1 MKNTKDN
8 TNIWIDIEKA
18 SEIIGLNSQ
27 TLKRKCRKGEF
38 VFKIVKKG
46 KVAHY
51 FVLLKSMPD
60 FAQDKYLGDSAI
72 DLKYSEVPSWAKLQ
86 AEKYVRILDASA
98 GLKGK
103 ELKAF
108 IDNWN
113 NNDEEEFTTS
123 YPSLIKMRRR
133 YFRYGVAGLISKHG
147 QHLVGSCVSDDYFEY
162 FKTLYLI
169 EGGPSLRSCRD
180 LTLGYAVRELGADRN
195 NFPSFM
201 AFKRRLDKEIPEQS
215 IFLARN
221 GQAAWNR
228 KYNNFIDRDYSAIT
242 CNQVWVSDHAQ
253 IDVAC
258 YDENN
263 KVVFPWVTVW
273 RDYKSGKWLG
283 WILQTGNPNSDLIFQ
298 SFYYAVEEFGLPKD
312 VIIDNGKDY
321 RSKDF
326 AGGRK
331 DFKIETN
338 KNKTS
343 AMLKELNVNVHFALP
358 YNAQTKPVERDFLK
372 IKELL
377 SKHCVGYRGGNVVER
392 PEKLVKEIKDGK
404 IMKFE
409 DFKELFDK
417 TIINILNKRPSSGKN
432 LNGRCPD
439 DLFYEEYKEK
449 IVTSKDAL
457 KLFCSRTSNT
467 YTISKNGVKDGKLQ
481 TTYWADWMIHKKGMK
496 VYLRRDIKNYKE
508 AWVFNAKNDEFIGKA
523 EAFKSVAALYAP
535 EVSKEEFE
543 AAMAT
548 KKRNIK
554 VAKSYIKQNK
564 EISAEEKYKNYETAY
579 QSVEREY
586 KKPVKVS
593 KIANTSMD
601 KAIQKN
607 KDMESYGKA
616 DLSIFLNK
624 EEPPKKKKFYYWN
637 TDKELDE
644 PDEELYLR
652 GTDRKITEQ
661 QKKIG
666 CG

>member
-1 MKNTKDN
+1 MENTKDN
-8 TNIWIDIEKA
+8 TNIWVDIDKA
-18 SEIIGLNSQ
+18 SEMIGLSSQ

-51 FVLLKSMPD
+51 FILLKSMPD
-60 FAQDKYLGDSAI
+60 FAQDKYLGDSAV

-113 NNDEEEFTTS
+113 NNDKEEFTTS

-147 QHLVGSCVSDDYFEY
+147 QHLVGSCVPDDYFEY

-215 IFLARN
+215 IYLARN

-228 KYNNFIDRDYSAIT
+228 KYNNFIDRDYSTIT

-392 PEKLVKEIKDGK
+392 PEKLAKEIKDGK

-409 DFKELFDK
+409 DLKELFDK
-417 TIINILNKRPSSGKN
+417 TIINILNKKPSNGKN

-457 KLFCSRTSNT
+457 KLFCSRASNT

-481 TTYWADWMIHKKGMK
+481 TTYWADWMIHKKGTK

-543 AAMAT
+543 TAMAT

-554 VAKSYIKQNK
+554 LAKSYIKQNK

>member
-1 MKNTKDN
+1 
-8 TNIWIDIEKA
+8 
-18 SEIIGLNSQ
+18 
-27 TLKRKCRKGEF
+27 
-38 VFKIVKKG
+38 
-46 KVAHY
+46 
-51 FVLLKSMPD
+51 
-60 FAQDKYLGDSAI
+60 
-72 DLKYSEVPSWAKLQ
+72 
-86 AEKYVRILDASA
+86 
-98 GLKGK
+98 
-103 ELKAF
+103 
-108 IDNWN
+108 
-113 NNDEEEFTTS
+113 
-123 YPSLIKMRRR
+123 MRRR

-147 QHLVGSCVSDDYFEY
+147 QHLVGSCVPDDYFEY

-215 IFLARN
+215 IYLARN

-321 RSKDF
+321 RSRDF

-331 DFKIETN
+331 PCVNGGRRALSKTLSPQQIDGDVRVSEGNSTGAKGRKNFKIETN

-377 SKHCVGYRGGNVVER
+377 SKHFVGYRGGNVVER
-392 PEKLVKEIKDGK
+392 PEKLAKEIKDGK

-409 DFKELFDK
+409 DFKEIFDK
-417 TIINILNKRPSSGKN
+417 TIINILNKKPSNGKN

-457 KLFCSRTSNT
+457 KLFCSRTSKD
-467 YTISKNGVKDGKLQ
+467 YTIGRNGIKDGKFQ

-496 VYLRRDIKNYKE
+496 VYMRRDIKNYKE
-508 AWVFNAKNDEFIGKA
+508 AWVFNTENDEFLGKA
-523 EAFKSVAALYAP
+523 EAVKSAAALYAP

-543 AAMAT
+543 AAVAT

-554 VAKSYIKQNK
+554 IAKAYIKQNK
-564 EISAEEKYKNYETAY
+564 EISAMEKYQNYETAY

-601 KAIQKN
+601 KALQKN
-607 KDMESYGKA
+607 KDMESFGKA
-616 DLSIFLNK
+616 DLSIFLP
-624 EEPPKKKKFYYWN
+624 EEERKFYHWETEKY
-637 TDKELDE
+637 LDE
-644 PDEELYLR
+644 PDDEEEEIYFRQKISNQVENFYYCKLSFYLLQNFSSDFSSKFIKFSSKFR
-652 GTDRKITEQ
+652 FLKIKLRKNIKLPKNIKPT
-661 QKKIG
+661 
-666 CG
+666 

>member
-1 MKNTKDN
+1 M
-8 TNIWIDIEKA
+8 
-18 SEIIGLNSQ
+18 SLYCHLFSHYFPQ
-27 TLKRKCRKGEF
+27 FRKCRKGEF

-60 FAQDKYLGDSAI
+60 FAQDKYLGDTAV

-113 NNDEEEFTTS
+113 NNDEKEFTTS

-147 QHLVGSCVSDDYFEY
+147 QHLVGSCVPDDYFEY

-228 KYNNFIDRDYSAIT
+228 KYNNYIDRDYSTIT

-263 KVVFPWVTVW
+263 KVVFPRVTVW

-283 WILQTGNPNSDLIFQ
+283 WILQTGDPNSDLIFQ

-331 DFKIETN
+331 NFKIETN

-377 SKHCVGYRGGNVVER
+377 SKHCIGYRGGNVVER
-392 PEKLVKEIKDGK
+392 PEKLAKEIKDGK

-417 TIINILNKRPSSGKN
+417 TIINILNKRPSNGKN

-496 VYLRRDIKNYKE
+496 VYLRRDIKNYKK

-564 EISAEEKYKNYETAY
+564 EISPMEKYQNYETAY

-607 KDMESYGKA
+607 KDMESYGKV
-616 DLSIFLNK
+616 DLSIFLPEK
-624 EEPPKKKKFYYWN
+624 EKK
-637 TDKELDE
+637 EVLS
-644 PDEELYLR
+644 L
-652 GTDRKITEQ
+652 GDR
-661 QKKIG
+661 
-666 CG
+666 

>member
-1 MKNTKDN
+1 MENTKDN
-8 TNIWIDIEKA
+8 TNIWIDIDKA
-18 SEIIGLNSQ
+18 SEMIGLSSQ

-51 FVLLKSMPD
+51 FVLLKSMPE
-60 FAQDKYLGDSAI
+60 FAQDKYFGDTAV

-86 AEKYVRILDASA
+86 AEKYVRILDASV

-103 ELKAF
+103 ELKEF

-147 QHLVGSCVSDDYFEY
+147 QHLVGSCVPNNYFEY

-228 KYNNFIDRDYSAIT
+228 KYNNYIDRDYSTIT

-273 RDYKSGKWLG
+273 RDYKSCKWLG

-331 DFKIETN
+331 NFKIETN

-372 IKELL
+372 IKEFL

-392 PEKLVKEIKDGK
+392 PEKLAKEIKDGK

-409 DFKELFDK
+409 DFKEIFDK
-417 TIINILNKRPSSGKN
+417 TIINILNKKPSNGKN

-457 KLFCSRTSNT
+457 KLFCSRTSKD
-467 YTISKNGVKDGKLQ
+467 YTIGRNGIKDGKFQ

-508 AWVFNAKNDEFIGKA
+508 AWVFNAKNDEFLGKA
-523 EAFKSVAALYAP
+523 EAVKSVAALYAP

-543 AAMAT
+543 AAVAT

-554 VAKSYIKQNK
+554 ITKAYIKQNK
-564 EISAEEKYKNYETAY
+564 EISAMEKYQNYETAY

-586 KKPVKVS
+586 RKPVKVS

-607 KDMESYGKA
+607 KDMESFGKA
-616 DLSIFLNK
+616 DLSIFLPEK
-624 EEPPKKKKFYYWN
+624 EKKKFYLWETEKY
-637 TDKELDE
+637 LDE
-644 PDEELYLR
+644 PEEELYLYE
-652 GTDRKITEQ
+652 TDRIIAEER
-661 QKKIG
+661 KKRG
-666 CG
+666 YG

>member
-1 MKNTKDN
+1 MENTKDN
-8 TNIWIDIEKA
+8 TNIWVDINEA
-18 SEIIGLNSQ
+18 SKVIGQ
-27 TLKRKCRKGEF
+27 KEATLKRKCRKGEF

-60 FAQDKYLGDSAI
+60 FAQDKYLGETEI
-72 DLKYSEVPSWAKLQ
+72 NIKYSEVPSWKKLQ
-86 AEKYVRILDASA
+86 AEKYVRILEASK

-103 ELKAF
+103 ELKDF

-123 YPSLIKMRRR
+123 YPSVIKMRRR
-133 YFRYGVAGLISKHG
+133 YFRYGIAGLISRHG
-147 QHLVGSCVSDDYFEY
+147 EHLTGSSVSDKYFEY
-162 FKTLYLI
+162 FKSLYLI

-180 LTLGYAVRELGADRN
+180 LTLGYAVREDDVDRKT
-195 NFPSFM
+195 FPSFM
-201 AFKRRLDKEIPEQS
+201 AFKRRLVKEIPEQS
-215 IFLARN
+215 IFLARY
-221 GQAAWNR
+221 GQSAWNR
-228 KYNNFIDRDYSAIT
+228 KYNNFIERDYSDIT

-258 YDENN
+258 YDEKN
-263 KVVFPWVTVW
+263 KAVFPWVTVW

-331 DFKIETN
+331 NFKVDTN

-372 IKELL
+372 IKEML

-392 PEKLVKEIKDGK
+392 PEKLAKEIKEGK

-409 DFKELFDK
+409 DFKKIFDDFI
-417 TIINILNKRPSSGKN
+417 TNILNKKPSQGKN
-432 LNGRCPD
+432 LNGKCPD
-439 DLFYEEYKEK
+439 ELFYEEVKEK
-449 IVTSKDAL
+449 IVPSKDAL
-457 KLFCSRTSNT
+457 KLFCSRTSKT
-467 YTISKNGVKDGKLQ
+467 YTIGKNGIKDGSID
-481 TTYWADWMIHKKGMK
+481 TTYWADWMITKKGTK
-496 VYLRRDIKNYKE
+496 VYMRRDTKNYKE

-523 EAFKSVAALYAP
+523 EATNSVAALYAP
-535 EVSKEEFE
+535 EVSKEEFQE
-543 AAMAT
+543 AMAV

-554 VAKSYIKQNK
+554 VTKAYLAQNK
-564 EISAEEKYKNYETAY
+564 EISPIEKIENYKAAY
-579 QSVEREY
+579 NSLEKDY
-586 KKPVKVS
+586 KKTVKVS
-593 KIANTSMD
+593 LMANTNMD

-616 DLSIFLNK
+616 DLSIFLPEK
-624 EEPPKKKKFYYWN
+624 EKKKFYHWETEKY
-637 TDKELDE
+637 LDE
-644 PDEELYLR
+644 PEEELYLYE
-652 GTDRKITEQ
+652 TDRMIAEQ
-661 QKKIG
+661 QKKRG

>member
-1 MKNTKDN
+1 MENTKDN
-8 TNIWIDIEKA
+8 TNIWVDISEA
-18 SEIIGLNSQ
+18 SKVIGQ
-27 TLKRKCRKGEF
+27 KEATLKRKCRKGEF

-60 FAQDKYLGDSAI
+60 FAQDKYLGETEI
-72 DLKYSEVPSWAKLQ
+72 NIKYSEVPSWKKLQ
-86 AEKYVRILDASA
+86 AEKYVRILEASK

-103 ELKAF
+103 ELKDF

-123 YPSLIKMRRR
+123 YPSLIRMRRR
-133 YFRYGVAGLISKHG
+133 YFRYGVAGLISRHG
-147 QHLVGSCVSDDYFEY
+147 EHLTGSSVSDKYFEY
-162 FKTLYLI
+162 FKSLYLV
-169 EGGPSLRSCRD
+169 EGAPSLRSCRD
-180 LTLGYAVRELGADRN
+180 LTLGYAVREDDVDRKT
-195 NFPSFM
+195 FPSFM
-201 AFKRRLDKEIPEQS
+201 AFKRRLVKEIPEQS
-215 IFLARN
+215 IFLARY
-221 GQAAWNR
+221 GQSAWNR
-228 KYNNFIDRDYSAIT
+228 KYNNFIERDYSDIT

-258 YDENN
+258 YDEKN

-283 WILQTGNPNSDLIFQ
+283 WILQTRNPNSDLIFQ

-392 PEKLVKEIKDGK
+392 PEKLAKEIKDGK

-417 TIINILNKRPSSGKN
+417 TIINILNKRPSNGKN

-508 AWVFNAKNDEFIGKA
+508 AWVFNAENDEFIGKA

-543 AAMAT
+543 TAMAT

-616 DLSIFLNK
+616 DLSIFLPEK
-624 EEPPKKKKFYYWN
+624 EKKKFYHWETEKY
-637 TDKELDE
+637 LDE
-644 PDEELYLR
+644 PEEELYLYE
-652 GTDRKITEQ
+652 TDRIIAEQ
-661 QKKIG
+661 QKKRG

>member
-1 MKNTKDN
+1 MENTKDN
-8 TNIWIDIEKA
+8 TNIWIDIDKA
-18 SEIIGLNSQ
+18 SEMIGLSSQ
-27 TLKRKCRKGEF
+27 TLKRKCRQGEF

-51 FVLLKSMPD
+51 FILLKSMPD
-60 FAQDKYLGDSAI
+60 FAQDKYLGDTAV

-103 ELKAF
+103 ELKKF

-147 QHLVGSCVSDDYFEY
+147 QHLVGSCVPDDYFEY

-221 GQAAWNR
+221 GQAAWNK
-228 KYNNFIDRDYSAIT
+228 KYNNYIDRDYSTIT

-298 SFYYAVEEFGLPKD
+298 AFYYAAEEFGLPKD

-331 DFKIETN
+331 GFKIDTD

-392 PEKLVKEIKDGK
+392 PEKLAKEIKDGK

-417 TIINILNKRPSSGKN
+417 TIINILNKRPSNGKN

-467 YTISKNGVKDGKLQ
+467 YTIRKNGVKDGKLQ

-508 AWVFNAKNDEFIGKA
+508 AWVFYAKNDEFIGKA

-564 EISAEEKYKNYETAY
+564 EISAIEKYQNYETAY

-607 KDMESYGKA
+607 KDMENFGKA
-616 DLSIFLNK
+616 DLSIFLPEK
-624 EEPPKKKKFYYWN
+624 EKKKFYYWN

>member
-1 MKNTKDN
+1 MENTKDN
-8 TNIWIDIEKA
+8 TNIWIDIDKA
-18 SEIIGLNSQ
+18 SEMIGLSSQ
-27 TLKRKCRKGEF
+27 TLKRKCRQGEF

-51 FVLLKSMPD
+51 FILLKSMPD
-60 FAQDKYLGDSAI
+60 FAQDKYLGDTAV

-147 QHLVGSCVSDDYFEY
+147 QHLVGSCVPDDYFEY

-221 GQAAWNR
+221 GQAAWNK
-228 KYNNFIDRDYSAIT
+228 KYNNYIDRDYSTIT

-298 SFYYAVEEFGLPKD
+298 SFYYSVEEFGLPKD

-417 TIINILNKRPSSGKN
+417 TIINILNKRPSNGKN

>member
-1 MKNTKDN
+1 MENTKDN
-8 TNIWIDIEKA
+8 TNIWIDIDKA
-18 SEIIGLNSQ
+18 SEMIGLSSQ

-51 FVLLKSMPD
+51 FVLLKSMPE
-60 FAQDKYLGDSAI
+60 FAQDKYFGDTAV

-103 ELKAF
+103 KLKAF

-123 YPSLIKMRRR
+123 YPSLIRMRRR

-147 QHLVGSCVSDDYFEY
+147 QHLVGSFVPDDYFEY

-215 IFLARN
+215 IYLARN

-228 KYNNFIDRDYSAIT
+228 KYNNFIDRDYSTIT

-258 YDENN
+258 YDEKN

-273 RDYKSGKWLG
+273 RDYKSCKWLG
-283 WILQTGNPNSDLIFQ
+283 WILQTRNPNSDLIFQ

-377 SKHCVGYRGGNVVER
+377 SKHCIGYRGGNVVER
-392 PEKLVKEIKDGK
+392 PEKLAKEIKDGK

-417 TIINILNKRPSSGKN
+417 TIINILNKKPSNGKN

-508 AWVFNAKNDEFIGKA
+508 AWVFNAQNDEFLGKA
-523 EAFKSVAALYAP
+523 EAVKSVAALYAP

-543 AAMAT
+543 AAVAT

-554 VAKSYIKQNK
+554 ITKAYIKQNK
-564 EISAEEKYKNYETAY
+564 EISAMEKYQNYETAY

-607 KDMESYGKA
+607 KDMESFGKA
-616 DLSIFLNK
+616 DLSIFLPEK
-624 EEPPKKKKFYYWN
+624 EKKKFYLWETEKY
-637 TDKELDE
+637 LDE
-644 PDEELYLR
+644 PEEELYLYE
-652 GTDRKITEQ
+652 TDRIIAEER
-661 QKKIG
+661 KKRG
-666 CG
+666 YG

>member
-1 MKNTKDN
+1 MENTKDN
-8 TNIWIDIEKA
+8 TNIWIDIDKA
-18 SEIIGLNSQ
+18 SEMIGLSSQ

-51 FVLLKSMPD
+51 FVLLKSMPE
-60 FAQDKYLGDSAI
+60 FAQDKYFGDTAV

-103 ELKAF
+103 KLKAF

-123 YPSLIKMRRR
+123 YPSLIRMRRR

-147 QHLVGSCVSDDYFEY
+147 QHLVGSFVPDDYFEY

-215 IFLARN
+215 IYLARN

-228 KYNNFIDRDYSAIT
+228 KYNNFIDRDYSTIT

-258 YDENN
+258 YDEKN

-273 RDYKSGKWLG
+273 RDYKSCKWLG
-283 WILQTGNPNSDLIFQ
+283 WILQTRNPNSDLIFQ

-392 PEKLVKEIKDGK
+392 PEKLAKEIKDGK

-417 TIINILNKRPSSGKN
+417 TIINILNKKPSNGKN

-508 AWVFNAKNDEFIGKA
+508 AWVFNAQNDEFLGKA
-523 EAFKSVAALYAP
+523 EAVKSVAALYAP

-543 AAMAT
+543 AAVAT

-554 VAKSYIKQNK
+554 ITKAYIKQNK
-564 EISAEEKYKNYETAY
+564 EISAMEKYQNYETAY

-607 KDMESYGKA
+607 KDMESFGKA
-616 DLSIFLNK
+616 DLSIFLPEK
-624 EEPPKKKKFYYWN
+624 EKKKFYLWETEKY
-637 TDKELDE
+637 LDE
-644 PDEELYLR
+644 PEEELYLYE
-652 GTDRKITEQ
+652 TDRIIAEER
-661 QKKIG
+661 KKRG
-666 CG
+666 YG